1 MDPEVIMETPL
12 LMLVNI
18 LFRMV
23 YLKVGYLTYK
33 AKQQI
38 LNRQIYVKVDSD
50 NRNSDSVR
58 NSSQNFLLLVKM
70 LLSTYNILQTHLENG
85 FARYDTIIH

>member
-1 MDPEVIMETPL
+1 METPL

-38 LNRQIYVKVDSD
+38 LNRQIYVKS
-50 NRNSDSVR
+50 R
-58 NSSQNFLLLVKM
+58 L
-70 LLSTYNILQTHLENG
+70 
-85 FARYDTIIH
+85 